1 MNEKLRPKDLITEAI
16 EKVERRMGTLQNNR
30 EEAIYVMAL
39 VAAHGMRIEFEVVRS
54 RIAIYLKEKK

>member
-39 VAAHGMRIEFEVVRS
+39 VAAYGMKLEFEVVRS
-54 RIAIYLKEKK
+54 RIANYLKEKK